1 MHVMLASAAMAVMPL
16 LDPIA
21 HREGSLGLS
30 SALRLA
36 LIQFYTALLSLIGCQ
51 PSVTYLYVGMLHSC
65 IRCMRQSHA
74 SDGFDTLMP
83 PMGQEPGCTSPIYSI
98 AFSSAGFSTFDLL
111 CTCIQ

>member
-36 LIQFYTALLSLIGCQ
+36 LIHFYTALLSLIGCQ
-51 PSVTYLYVGMLHSC
+51 PSVTSPYFGMLYPC
-65 IRCMRQSHA
+65 ISCMRQSHA
-74 SDGFDTLMP
+74 FYGFDTLMP
-83 PMGQEPGCTSPIYSI
+83 PMGAEPGSM
-98 AFSSAGFSTFDLL
+98 STYRKTRAHIF
-111 CTCIQ
+111 